1 MKTYF
6 CSMHNIY
13 DVCPA
18 DKQYILPLV
27 FVKEVMHLGQQHGL
41 QNTTLTSL
49 FYKNIYRKVIYVY
62 FYGNDLLIRFSH
74 FYTQ

>member
-1 MKTYF
+1 
-6 CSMHNIY
+6 MHNIY

-18 DKQYILPLV
+18 DKTVYTPSG
-27 FVKEVMHLGQQHGL
+27 FCKRSRLGQQHGL